1 MLDCLLHKH
10 MITLNWTTSLEIGHS
25 RFFIIVICIDFCY
38 VDWSRLINRNRIEL
52 LVA

>member
-1 MLDCLLHKH
+1 

-25 RFFIIVICIDFCY
+25 RFFIIVIYIDFCY
-38 VDWSRLINRNRIEL
+38 VDWPRLINGYRIEL